1 MPKNTADCPEKPT
14 IDKEANAAKG
24 HIYSVLAN
32 PALASDLKAELDLA
46 QVNLDN
52 ILKDNHHVA

>member
-1 MPKNTADCPEKPT
+1 MPSTTNDCPKKPT
-14 IDKEANAAKG
+14 IDKEANNAKG
-24 HIYSVLAN
+24 HISNVSAN

>member
-1 MPKNTADCPEKPT
+1 MANNKNDCPEKPT

-24 HIYSVLAN
+24 HIYNVLAS
-32 PALASDLKAELDLA
+32 PTLASDLKAELDLA